1 MHKIALLLVVVSSTA
16 AFARD
21 SKYTL
26 AIADVL
32 AMPEAQGR
40 LDANIKMSFGAQKGP
55 AGQTLGEVVVNPK
68 TNATNKD
75 DATACKWVMLSA
87 LVDLQAKARS
97 MGANAIVG
105 IESYYKKVSFV
116 SETQYECHAGAIM
129 AGVALRGQMVKTK

>member
-1 MHKIALLLVVVSSTA
+1 MNKIALLLVMTSTA

-32 AMPEAQGR
+32 AMPEAQAR
-40 LDANIKMSFGAQKGP
+40 LDANIKMYFGTQKGP
-55 AGQTLGEVVVNPK
+55 AGQALGEVVVNPK
-68 TNATNKD
+68 TNAANKD

-97 MGANAIVG
+97 MGATAIIG
-105 IESYYKKVSFV
+105 IESYYKKISFV
-116 SETQYECHAGAIM
+116 SETQYECHAGTLM
-129 AGVALRGQMVKTK
+129 AGVALRGQMVKAK